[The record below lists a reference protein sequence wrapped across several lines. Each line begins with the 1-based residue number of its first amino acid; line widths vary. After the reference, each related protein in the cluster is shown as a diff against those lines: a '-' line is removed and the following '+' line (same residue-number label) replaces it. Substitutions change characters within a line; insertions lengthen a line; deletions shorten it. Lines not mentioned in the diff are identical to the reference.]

1 MKNPRGRMPSPKS
14 GQIRVAWATERGDRP
29 THQFCWKGDPM
40 MKRDINLI
48 MSHFATTPTL
58 TGETFLDELK
68 ARGYDMSTLRFSID
82 KLPEVEQTS
91 SEAEQ
96 NPVPSY
102 PFYQLPR

>member
-1 MKNPRGRMPSPKS
+1 
-14 GQIRVAWATERGDRP
+14 
-29 THQFCWKGDPM
+29 

-68 ARGYDMSTLRFSID
+68 ARGYDMSTLKFSID
-82 KLPEVEQTS
+82 KLPEVEQAPVGES
-91 SEAEQ
+91 STQA
-96 NPVPSY
+96 PAD